1 MDDILIV
8 AILATVSLLVLIIGF
23 GFLIYLLRPLDAIA
37 GIQDKLGSSTGLGAG
52 GEASLKAILQ
62 PYMDANLVVEKL
74 KMPDNPRSNVEFA
87 YNIGKTQGGELYVP
101 IDNKFGGSPKKNITD
116 VGQKYVGKNTVNGS
130 AFTTAFG
137 IISVN
142 DEHYENYTQSWK
154 DFARKQNVIIVK
166 HEQIIPFL
174 EFLQWHHDIFVP
186 LNDLSAVVNLTT
198 RWEGHHATTADI
210 ANEIEKVVKKFKAHI
225 VNKPE
230 NLSAT
235 LPQTLGA
242 TPPQTLGATPPQT
255 LGTHDEEGNS
265 VTKKE
270 SLEDS
275 QTDEES
281 E

>member
-1 MDDILIV
+1 M
-8 AILATVSLLVLIIGF
+8 
-23 GFLIYLLRPLDAIA
+23 
-37 GIQDKLGSSTGLGAG
+37 
-52 GEASLKAILQ
+52 
-62 PYMDANLVVEKL
+62 
-74 KMPDNPRSNVEFA
+74 
-87 YNIGKTQGGELYVP
+87 
-101 IDNKFGGSPKKNITD
+101 
-116 VGQKYVGKNTVNGS
+116 
-130 AFTTAFG
+130 
-137 IISVN
+137 
-142 DEHYENYTQSWK
+142 
-154 DFARKQNVIIVK
+154 IIVK

-242 TPPQTLGATPPQT
+242 TLPQT
-255 LGTHDEEGNS
+255 LGTQDGEGNS
-265 VTKKE
+265 VTEEE
-270 SLEDS
+270 SLEDP
-275 QTDEES
+275 QIDEES

>member
-37 GIQDKLGSSTGLGAG
+37 GIESKLGSSTGLGAG

-87 YNIGKTQGGELYVP
+87 YNIGKTQGGILYVP
-101 IDNKFGGSPKKNITD
+101 IDNKHGGDCRKNITD
-116 VGQKYVGKNTVNGS
+116 VGQKYVGKNTKDG

-137 IISVN
+137 ILAVN
-142 DEHYENYTQSWK
+142 NEHYEKYTHSWK
-154 DFARKQNVIIVK
+154 DIARKQNVIIVK

-174 EFLQWHHDIFVP
+174 EFLQWHHDVFVP

-198 RWEGHHATTADI
+198 RWEGHHATSSDI
-210 ANEIEKVVKKFKAHI
+210 ADEIEKVVKKFKTHI

-230 NLSAT
+230 TLSAT
-235 LPQTLGA
+235 LPQTREI
-242 TPPQTLGATPPQT
+242 QN
-255 LGTHDEEGNS
+255 EGDS
-265 VTKKE
+265 VTGDD
-270 SLEDS
+270 SLEES